1 MDIPKGYVEKFGM
14 LILLDLICSYTFEKV
29 IISLLAKYF

>member
-14 LILLDLICSYTFEKV
+14 LIFLDLICSYTFEKL
-29 IISLLAKYF
+29 IISFLAKYF